1 MIGRDLSLTTVI
13 FLYLLSIDISD
24 DDYCYSNTTVCFRS
38 LITDLL
44 PYLPKLKNLI
54 INSVYFDGYDC
65 YQEYEVCEKCY

>member
-1 MIGRDLSLTTVI
+1 MIGRNLSLTTVI
-13 FLYLLSIDISD
+13 FLYLLFIDISD
-24 DDYCYSNTTVCFRS
+24 DDHCYSNTTVCFCS

-54 INSVYFDGYDC
+54 INSVHFDGYDC